1 MIWLVFSAMASIT
14 ALLFLSGL
22 FRTGEGLNRK
32 DGALAILKDQLSEI
46 DADQERN
53 LISGTEAA
61 AAKVEIKRRILAAG
75 RLATRRSPRASGRST
90 ILASAIVVPLVA
102 FALYSQIGSPHIE
115 SQPLASRASEILE
128 AANLAELT
136 QKLKTRLEADESG
149 GPSDG
154 WLLLGQTY
162 MRMARYN
169 DAVDAFEHVAVRDN
183 AGIAALLQFAE
194 SLIAAENGVVTPQA
208 ERVIERALEMD
219 ADDPGAIF
227 FRAQALEQNG
237 VPDEARALLID
248 RLKRADRAYSWMEVF
263 VSFANRL
270 GEQVEKY
277 PVNLA
282 DFLPEP
288 QDVRGPSAADI
299 EAAQDMSVEERR
311 AFVRSMVDRL
321 AARLLDDPDNLEGWL
336 RLAEAYSVLG
346 NIDAAQ
352 NAANKARNLAES
364 LPETD
369 PTRAA
374 ITARLDQ
381 IKK

>member
-32 DGALAILKDQLSEI
+32 DGALAILKDQLSEV

-102 FALYSQIGSPHIE
+102 FALYSQTGSPHIE

-248 RLKRADRAYSWMEVF
+248 RLKRADRAYPWMEVF

-288 QDVRGPSAADI
+288 QDVRGSSSVDI

>member
-1 MIWLVFSAMASIT
+1 MIWFVFGAMASIT

-22 FRTGEGLNRK
+22 YRKGEVLNRK

-61 AAKVEIKRRILAAG
+61 AAKVEIKRRILTAG
-75 RLATRRSPRASGRST
+75 RLEARRSSGASGRSA
-90 ILASAIVVPLVA
+90 ILASAIAVPLVT
-102 FALYSQIGSPHIE
+102 FVLYSQIGSPDIK
-115 SQPLASRASEILE
+115 SQPLASRGAETQE

-136 QKLKTRLEADESG
+136 QKLKARLEADESG
-149 GPSDG
+149 GPSEG
-154 WLLLGQTY
+154 WRLLGRTY
-162 MRMARYN
+162 MRMGRY
-169 DAVDAFEHVAVRDN
+169 DAAVDAFEHVAVRDD
-183 AGIAALLQFAE
+183 AGIATLLQFAE
-194 SLIAAENGVVTPQA
+194 ALIAAENGVVTPHA
-208 ERVIERALEMD
+208 ERVIEQAFEMD
-219 ADDPGAIF
+219 SNDPGAIF

-248 RLKRADRAYSWMEVF
+248 RLKRADRAYPWMEVF